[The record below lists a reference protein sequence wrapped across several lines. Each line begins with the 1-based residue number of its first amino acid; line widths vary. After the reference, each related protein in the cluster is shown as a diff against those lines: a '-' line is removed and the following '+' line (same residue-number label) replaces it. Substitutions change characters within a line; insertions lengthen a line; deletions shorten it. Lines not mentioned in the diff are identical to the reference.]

1 MDEHERYGLEAMFGR
16 TKEIAQRLALIVARS
31 RREEQVSATSL
42 EWAIDYAT
50 FYSGRAVAALRKS
63 LADGPFEAAC
73 KAVFAKIEAAGLRGC
88 TASELSENV
97 RSFANLEPRKR
108 QEVLDALVQDK
119 GIACRNVNEGQ
130 KGRPR
135 MAWFVPAE

>member
-1 MDEHERYGLEAMFGR
+1 MFGR
-16 TKEIAQRLALIVARS
+16 TKEIAQRIALIVARS

-88 TASELSENV
+88 TARDLSENV
-97 RSFANLEPRKR
+97 RAFANLDPRKR
-108 QEVLDALVQDK
+108 QDVLDALVQDR
-119 GIACRNVNEGQ
+119 GIACRNMNDGQ

-135 MAWFVPAE
+135 MAWFVPVD